1 MFKHLDVNS
10 QIVLTSNLKNRI
22 MKGVP
27 DIQRANL
34 RSYDSARD
42 KANVSK
48 DDLKS
53 IFKKYCEYP
62 LSRYVK

>member
-1 MFKHLDVNS
+1 MFKHLNVNS
-10 QIVLTSNLKNRI
+10 QNVLTSNLKNRI
-22 MKGVP
+22 MKGEP

-34 RSYDSARD
+34 KSYDSASD
-42 KANVSK
+42 KANVST

-53 IFKKYCEYP
+53 ILKKYCEYP